1 MYLFVIGL
9 CGSHFYLDGR
19 NVVFEYRLD
28 ELKNIIDLRVVFT
41 STWRI
46 WLRTGYDTNLDFVRK
61 YDGRMAG
68 SGIRPYAEKCQET
81 ALFA

>member
-1 MYLFVIGL
+1 MF
-9 CGSHFYLDGR
+9 
-19 NVVFEYRLD
+19 FEYRLD

-41 STWRI
+41 SAWRI

-61 YDGRMAG
+61 DDGRMTG
-68 SGIRPYAEKCQET
+68 SGIRPYAKECQEK